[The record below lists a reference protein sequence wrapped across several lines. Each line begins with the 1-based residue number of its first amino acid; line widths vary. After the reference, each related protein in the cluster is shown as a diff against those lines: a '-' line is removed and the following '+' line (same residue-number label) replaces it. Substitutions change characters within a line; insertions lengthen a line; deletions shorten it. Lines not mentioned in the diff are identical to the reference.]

1 MVPMDMFLSI
11 LATFVIIFVIPV
23 IVYAIFAK
31 YKLVQEPEKKAR
43 FFASVVIQKIGTSI
57 GFVTLFTLQNT
68 DSWLT
73 YGLLWTLMFA
83 IVEIGQSLSDI
94 YTKNDAIAGIL
105 SELIYFPLAAY
116 AVHLLL
122 T

>member
-1 MVPMDMFLSI
+1 MAIFLSI
-11 LATFVIIFVIPV
+11 IATFIIIFIVPV
-23 IVYAIFAK
+23 IVYGIFAK
-31 YKLVQEPEKKAR
+31 YNLVKEPEKKAR

-57 GFVTLFTLQNT
+57 GFVLLLGLQNS
-68 DSWLT
+68 DNWLI
-73 YGLLWTLMFA
+73 YGVLWTLMFA

>member
-1 MVPMDMFLSI
+1 MFLSI

-83 IVEIGQSLSDI
+83 IVEIGQSLSDM
-94 YTKNDAIAGIL
+94 YTKNDAVAGII
-105 SELIYFPLAAY
+105 SEIIYFSLSAY
-116 AVHLLL
+116 IIFLIL
-122 T
+122 